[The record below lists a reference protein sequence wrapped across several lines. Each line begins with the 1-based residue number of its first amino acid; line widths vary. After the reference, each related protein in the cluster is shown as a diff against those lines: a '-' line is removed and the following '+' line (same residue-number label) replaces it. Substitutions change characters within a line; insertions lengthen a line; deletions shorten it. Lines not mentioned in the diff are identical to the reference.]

1 MSSSAQVR
9 PVTPAGEPG
18 TSHVAEARLSA
29 VVRTRG
35 PALVLSFRGE
45 ADSYTMSGWCERIR
59 SAAESG
65 MRIVVIDTNCLSFL
79 SWRALLTLAREA
91 EDYRSAGVHLCLVT
105 QSRTIKRIA
114 ELDSVTRQLPIHST
128 VVSAVSRALHDV
140 TGPAIAATPG

>member
-1 MSSSAQVR
+1 MSSSAELR
-9 PVTPAGEPG
+9 PVPPADEPG
-18 TSHVAEARLSA
+18 ASHVAEARLSA

-45 ADSYTMSGWCERIR
+45 ADSYTMPGWSERIR

-91 EDYRSAGVHLCLVT
+91 EHYRSEGVHLCLVT
-105 QSRTIKRIA
+105 QSRTIMRIA
-114 ELDSVTRQLPIHST
+114 ALDEQTRRLPIHST
-128 VVSAVSRALHDV
+128 VVSAVSRATYDAA
-140 TGPAIAATPG
+140 GPAIAATPG

>member
-1 MSSSAQVR
+1 MSSSAELR
-9 PVTPAGEPG
+9 PVPPTGESGSSP
-18 TSHVAEARLSA
+18 VAEARLSA

-45 ADSYTMSGWCERIR
+45 ADSYTMPGWSERIR

-65 MRIVVIDTNCLSFL
+65 APIVVIDTNCLSFL

-91 EDYRSAGVHLCLVT
+91 ENYRSAGVHLCLVT
-105 QSRTIKRIA
+105 QSRTITRIA
-114 ELDSVTRQLPIHST
+114 DLDSVTRQLPIHST

-140 TGPAIAATPG
+140 TGPTIAATPG